1 MSILPSDGR
10 FLNLTAEN
18 SLLLPEPSSPS
29 SWRKGSPKAPEAR
42 FWTLTSGAGIWT
54 AWSPSQ
60 RAGPLGSSA
69 GAQRGWARNLGRA
82 VTLRS
87 ERRDPLLQNGVPST
101 VLGNRS
107 DAIEVFEEDA
117 MGAVQDTS
125 RKGQVRATGIC
136 GTNLDAAT
144 VLEAGDN

>member
-1 MSILPSDGR
+1 M
-10 FLNLTAEN
+10 
-18 SLLLPEPSSPS
+18 
-29 SWRKGSPKAPEAR
+29 
-42 FWTLTSGAGIWT
+42 
-54 AWSPSQ
+54 
-60 RAGPLGSSA
+60 
-69 GAQRGWARNLGRA
+69 
-82 VTLRS
+82 TLRS